1 LIRIGPR
8 ECRRGTSGAHCGCGA
23 QSPAGPYLGL
33 DPFVGLG
40 IWSLGGVDLMWY
52 RVGAD
57 LVVILHL
64 LFIGF
69 IVGGVFLTWRWAVI
83 LWAHIPAV
91 IYGALVEFAGF
102 TCPLTLLEN
111 HLRQR
116 AGRAG
121 YRDGF
126 IAHYLVNVIYPPG
139 LTHGMQIGLGVLL
152 LVVAIIGYSGFLH
165 RHRRDGTWR
174 EPWPMSPA
182 RKHGHA
188 QRHQWAMRP

>member
-1 LIRIGPR
+1 
-8 ECRRGTSGAHCGCGA
+8 
-23 QSPAGPYLGL
+23 
-33 DPFVGLG
+33 
-40 IWSLGGVDLMWY
+40 MWY
-52 RVGAD
+52 QVGAD
-57 LVVILHL
+57 LVVVLHL

-83 LWAHIPAV
+83 IWAHLPAV

-111 HLRQR
+111 YLRQR
-116 AGRAG
+116 AGQAG

-139 LTHGMQIGLGVLL
+139 LTHGMQIGLGHLL
-152 LVVAIIGYSGFLH
+152 LVVAIIGYSDFLR

-182 RKHGHA
+182 RKHRHA
-188 QRHQWAMRP
+188 QRHQRAVRPSHRGRGATPKVTPCRALPVEGSPCGIRNAVGW

>member
-1 LIRIGPR
+1 
-8 ECRRGTSGAHCGCGA
+8 
-23 QSPAGPYLGL
+23 
-33 DPFVGLG
+33 
-40 IWSLGGVDLMWY
+40 MWY

-57 LVVILHL
+57 LVVVLHL

-83 LWAHIPAV
+83 IWAHLPAV

-102 TCPLTLLEN
+102 ACPLTLLEN

-116 AGRAG
+116 AGQAG

-152 LVVAIIGYSGFLH
+152 LVVAIIGYSGFLR

-174 EPWPMSPA
+174 EPWPISPA

-188 QRHQWAMRP
+188 QRHQRAVRP